1 MSSSSMDSSA
11 SLSAHPGLPGHGVTD
26 VIGEASGSLLSA
38 AATACAQTTSPEGLQ
53 REWLEADGLGGF
65 ASGTVSGA
73 RSRRYHAL
81 LLSASLP
88 PTGRLVLVNGFEA
101 WIEGPEGVTPLTT
114 QRYAPDVVYPTG
126 WQRITDFTSQPW
138 PTWRFS
144 LGWPATP
151 TDALTHEVFGAGD
164 GGDIVL
170 RWRLNEIEGVAN
182 HLHHGRKLYVRPLLS
197 VRDYHA
203 LHKENAGFDFG
214 FQGIAGRISW
224 RPYADRPGVSALT
237 NGTYQ
242 HGPEWFRQFLYADE
256 RERGMDDTEDLAS
269 PGVFVFD
276 LSKGPAL
283 MILRAGDSRD
293 VRVTERV
300 QQVEAQQRALRK
312 PYAPAAHGDTD
323 TDSEVDADADAVAE
337 ADAAANAKAAMTADR
352 SASLLHDLRLA
363 AASYFVERG
372 RGATIVAGYPWFTDW
387 GRDTFIS
394 LRGLTL
400 HTGRHDLAAAIL
412 HEWARCVSDGMLP
425 NRFTDS
431 GETPEYNSVDASLW
445 FIVALHAYL
454 QTDHAAHAGDA
465 SRAALQDAAN
475 QILIGYSKGTRFAIG
490 MRPDGLLHAGV
501 AGSQLTWMDAR
512 VDGRA
517 ATPRIGKP
525 VEIQALWINALRIAS
540 AWRPQWASFADR
552 AQAAFTQRFVNPAAV
567 AAVSLAHQSDDNPKP
582 ETGILFDVVDVDGCD
597 DVLDDSLRPNQIFA
611 AGGLPFR
618 VVDAALAA
626 KIVNQ
631 VERTLL
637 TPMGLRTLATDDP
650 RYIGQ
655 YIGPPEVRDEAYH
668 QGTVWPWLMGGFV
681 EAWLFVHAGPDASP
695 ETRALAR
702 RQARERFL
710 APLDAHLAQAG
721 IGHISEIADG
731 DAPHTPRGAP
741 FQAWSLA
748 ERIRIESLLTDP
760 EQT

>member
-1 MSSSSMDSSA
+1 
-11 SLSAHPGLPGHGVTD
+11 
-26 VIGEASGSLLSA
+26 
-38 AATACAQTTSPEGLQ
+38 
-53 REWLEADGLGGF
+53 
-65 ASGTVSGA
+65 
-73 RSRRYHAL
+73 
-81 LLSASLP
+81 
-88 PTGRLVLVNGFEA
+88 
-101 WIEGPEGVTPLTT
+101 
-114 QRYAPDVVYPTG
+114 
-126 WQRITDFTSQPW
+126 
-138 PTWRFS
+138 
-144 LGWPATP
+144 
-151 TDALTHEVFGAGD
+151 
-164 GGDIVL
+164 
-170 RWRLNEIEGVAN
+170 
-182 HLHHGRKLYVRPLLS
+182 
-197 VRDYHA
+197 
-203 LHKENAGFDFG
+203 
-214 FQGIAGRISW
+214 
-224 RPYADRPGVSALT
+224 
-237 NGTYQ
+237 
-242 HGPEWFRQFLYADE
+242 
-256 RERGMDDTEDLAS
+256 
-269 PGVFVFD
+269 
-276 LSKGPAL
+276 

-293 VRVTERV
+293 VRVGERFK
-300 QQVEAQQRALRK
+300 QVETQQRQRRQPPQQPPSLAIQ
-312 PYAPAAHGDTD
+312 AAFPAEGP
-323 TDSEVDADADAVAE
+323 VAR
-337 ADAAANAKAAMTADR
+337 ASAAASAASLANAAAAASPATQTIERGTADQDP
-352 SASLLHDLRLA
+352 SSLHDLHLA

-412 HEWARCVSDGMLP
+412 HEWAGCVSDGMLP

-431 GETPEYNSVDASLW
+431 GEAPEYNSVDASLW

-454 QTDHAAHAGDA
+454 QTDHAAQSGEA

-490 MRPDGLLHAGV
+490 MQPDGLLHAGV
-501 AGSQLTWMDAR
+501 SGSQLTWMDAR

-552 AQAAFTQRFVNPAAV
+552 AQAAFTKRFVNPSSLAD
-567 AAVSLAHQSDDNPKP
+567 VSLPHPSAESAKP

-597 DVLDDSLRPNQIFA
+597 GVLDDSLRPNQIFA

-618 VVDAALAA
+618 IVDAALAA
-626 KIVNQ
+626 KIVAQ

-637 TPMGLRTLATDDP
+637 TPMGLRTLAADDP
-650 RYIGQ
+650 RYFGQ

-668 QGTVWPWLMGGFV
+668 QGTVWPWLLGGFV
-681 EAWLFVHAGPDASP
+681 EAWLFVHASPTASP
-695 ETRALAR
+695 AQRA
-702 RQARERFL
+702 QARQQARVRFL

-748 ERIRIESLLTDP
+748 ERLRIESLLTGT
-760 EQT
+760 E